1 MMGLTESNIDHGKR
15 IAEIGYTVL
24 VADLYD
30 RGFSLASDEAFA
42 MMTELKDTP
51 EEINRLNIVLD
62 ILAGDKHV
70 IREKVGVV
78 GFCYGGHCA
87 LELARIGAE
96 IKTSISV
103 HGTLTTTR
111 PIVKGRTSAK
121 VVVLNGA
128 RDPFV
133 SLLHVIEFFKEMVT
147 AEANFEFVNY
157 AEAVHSFT
165 FPKADI
171 PGKMFYHE
179 DICNRAFK
187 HIESTLH
194 EALI

>member
-87 LELARIGAE
+87 LKLARIGAE
-96 IKTSISV
+96 IKT
-103 HGTLTTTR
+103 
-111 PIVKGRTSAK
+111 
-121 VVVLNGA
+121 
-128 RDPFV
+128 
-133 SLLHVIEFFKEMVT
+133 
-147 AEANFEFVNY
+147 
-157 AEAVHSFT
+157 
-165 FPKADI
+165 
-171 PGKMFYHE
+171 
-179 DICNRAFK
+179 
-187 HIESTLH
+187 
-194 EALI
+194 